1 MNLQKKMTFQEA
13 EAYLHSFIGMQKPPG
28 VNNESSFLWFE
39 KFLDRL
45 ENPHHHFRSVLVAGT
60 KGKGST
66 AAMLASILRAS
77 GWKTGLYTSPHLCSI
92 RERIQ
97 INGEQIGEQRFADL
111 VSHLREVYERHGKQ
125 GVKRFRTF
133 FELLTALAFLYF
145 AQQQVDIAILEVGIG
160 GRLDATNVVSP
171 LLSIIT
177 SISFDHEDILGN
189 SLALIAREKAG
200 IIKNQGM
207 VLSAPQVP
215 VVEEVLQTVATLR
228 EARFYRIG
236 KEITWQDEECSLTST
251 SFTFHGLH
259 SHLAQVKI
267 PLLGRHQITNAVTAV
282 GAAELLHIQ
291 GISSTADQI
300 RYGLQTVCWEG
311 RLEILRRAPWV
322 VLDGAHNQDSAE
334 KLAAAIQELFPDVQR
349 RGNYSTPGEQ
359 WKDVYSTS
367 SDTRLFLILGIS
379 SNKNIAGIV
388 NPLASLADLTIA
400 TRADVPRAADP
411 ALIAHHAREVSPAV
425 TVIPSAHQ
433 AVHWSIAH
441 AKPAD
446 VILITGSLYL
456 VGEVKKVWKTSGNS
470 IVTDQPV

>member
-1 MNLQKKMTFQEA
+1 MNLQNKMTFQEA

-66 AAMLASILRAS
+66 AAMLASILRTS
-77 GWKTGLYTSPHLCSI
+77 GLKTGLYTSPHLCSI

-111 VSHLREVYERHGKQ
+111 VSHLQEIYERDGKQ

-145 AQQQVDIAILEVGIG
+145 AQQQVDLAILEVGIG

-177 SISFDHEDILGN
+177 SISFDHEDILGD

-215 VVEEVLQTVATLR
+215 VVEEVLQAVAALR
-228 EARFYRIG
+228 EARFYRVG

-251 SFTFHGLH
+251 GFTFHGIH

-282 GAAELLHIQ
+282 GAAELLHTQ

-300 RYGLQTVCWEG
+300 RQGLQTVCWEG
-311 RLEILRRAPWV
+311 RLEILSRAPWV

-334 KLAAAIQELFPDVQR
+334 KLAAAIQELFPGVQR
-349 RGNYSTPGEQ
+349 RGNYSTPGGKR
-359 WKDVYSTS
+359 KDGQST

-388 NPLASLADLTIA
+388 KPLASLADYTIA

-411 ALIAHHAREVSPAV
+411 ALIAHQAREVSPAV
-425 TVIPSAHQ
+425 TVMPSAHQ

-456 VGEVKKVWKTSGNS
+456 VGEVKRVWKTLGDS
-470 IVTDQPV
+470 ILTDQPV